1 MELVSS
7 LLPSKVNTL
16 LGMTLLCYE
25 FLKELHMQEEKI
37 LNIPFRFF
45 TVNSEG
51 EENASKL
58 TILYFK
64 YITLVVRSVICE
76 MEDPDDYIKLAEN
89 DELQEYYDSLLHT
102 VNLIGA
108 RTQEVGQNT
117 ATYSYL
123 GDHLLKGRMDRVEYQ
138 WHRYICKYTTY
149 LTIKKSL
156 QFQFKR
162 RRWYNAWLT
171 WIEEKIYLSAM
182 EKELNIIADKYRKEH
197 SKLISY
203 AKKLLKEKKNS

>member
-1 MELVSS
+1 MDKSYLKDLAFVLRAQLFQSQKPYHEC
-7 LLPSKVNTL
+7 PYTPIEKR
-16 LGMTLLCYE
+16 
-25 FLKELHMQEEKI
+25 KELFE
-37 LNIPFRFF
+37 
-45 TVNSEG
+45 
-51 EENASKL
+51 
-58 TILYFK
+58 LYKDF
-64 YITLVVRSVICE
+64 
-76 MEDPDDYIKLAEN
+76 EDTFYLLRKAEN

-156 QFQFKR
+156 QFQFKKQ
-162 RRWYNAWLT
+162 RWYNAWLT

-203 AKKLLKEKKNS
+203 AKKLLKEKKIANMEH

>member
-1 MELVSS
+1 MDRSYLKDLAFVLRAQ
-7 LLPSKVNTL
+7 LLQSQKPYHECSYTPIEKR
-16 LGMTLLCYE
+16 
-25 FLKELHMQEEKI
+25 KELFE
-37 LNIPFRFF
+37 
-45 TVNSEG
+45 
-51 EENASKL
+51 
-58 TILYFK
+58 LYKDF
-64 YITLVVRSVICE
+64 
-76 MEDPDDYIKLAEN
+76 EDTFYLLRKAEN

-123 GDHLLKGRMDRVEYQ
+123 GDYLLKGRMDRVEYQ
-138 WHRYICKYTTY
+138 WHSYICKYTTY

-156 QFQFKR
+156 HFRFKKK
-162 RRWYNAWLT
+162 RWYNAWLT